1 MTHAALDPLRF
12 AVGTL
17 TAIPVRPPASFER
30 RVTVPGMLLAPVAV
44 LPLGLL
50 VAGVLWGGREL
61 GLAPLAVAAAA
72 IAALA
77 LGSRGFHLD
86 GLADTTDA
94 LASSYDA
101 ERSLAVMKRGDTGP
115 AGAAAIA
122 LVLAVQVGAAAALLA
137 PAWGPVLAGALVCA
151 SRGVAVVL
159 CVRGLPPARK
169 TGLAA
174 SYVSSVPPAA
184 IVGLWL
190 VLAAALCAVAALADL
205 PWWRGLL
212 CAAVALAAVAW
223 LARRA
228 VRRFGGVAGDVMGAA
243 IEVALALM
251 LLAAT

>member
-1 MTHAALDPLRF
+1 MILDPLRF

-17 TAIPVRPPASFER
+17 TAIPIRPPASFGR
-30 RVTVPGMLLAPVAV
+30 GVTVPGLLLAPLAV

-72 IAALA
+72 VAALA

-101 ERSLAVMKRGDTGP
+101 ERALAVMKRGDTGP

-122 LVLAVQVGAAAALLA
+122 LVLAIQIGAAAALLGA
-137 PAWGPVLAGALVCA
+137 TWGPALAGVLVCA

-159 CVRGLPPARK
+159 CVRGLPPARQ

-184 IVGLWL
+184 IAGLWL
-190 VLAAALCAVAALADL
+190 VLTGVLCAATALAGL
-205 PWWRGLL
+205 PWWRGLV
-212 CAAVALAAVAW
+212 CAALALAAVGW